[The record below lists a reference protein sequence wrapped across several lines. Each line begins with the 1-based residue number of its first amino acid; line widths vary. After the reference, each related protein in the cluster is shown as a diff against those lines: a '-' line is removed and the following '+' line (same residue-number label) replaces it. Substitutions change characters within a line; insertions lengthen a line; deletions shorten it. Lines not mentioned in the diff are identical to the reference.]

1 MFLQGSSAEL
11 KLFQSSFILIPRSL
25 LGLSRNQNKQ
35 EGAGRTNTL
44 MLLKRGQKTN
54 KTHSNRMWTIINPH
68 TITQTVSNSSKAS
81 LNSAFWSSII
91 EAMMMDLVLI
101 GNYWIS
107 FKQLLVEPRPPFLRD
122 RTLDRRCRQEWSGF
136 RPSSCHSSIGDC
148 VFSTNEKG
156 AQVHLRQRVFLKKR
170 SLSWTQPQ
178 HMLLQIQ
185 WHFDSLSN
193 ISWRQERITYK
204 LKFIIW
210 TITSGPGL
218 DHALVLSSTQ
228 SVFETWLVWPWS
240 LKIQVLYN
248 HLLRWIWCWCWF

>member
-11 KLFQSSFILIPRSL
+11 KLVQSSFILIPRSL

-54 KTHSNRMWTIINPH
+54 KTHSHRMWTIINPH

-136 RPSSCHSSIGDC
+136 RPSSCHSSVGDC

-156 AQVHLRQRVFLKKR
+156 AQVHLRHRVFLQKR

-228 SVFETWLVWPWS
+228 SVFETWLVWLWS
-240 LKIQVLYN
+240 VKIQVLYN
-248 HLLRWIWCWCWF
+248 HLLCWIWCWCWF

>member
-1 MFLQGSSAEL
+1 MPNCSPNLFFHNICFCREALQSWRFSNHL
-11 KLFQSSFILIPRSL
+11 SFWFHAPL

-91 EAMMMDLVLI
+91 EAMMIGLVLI
-101 GNYWIS
+101 GNYW
-107 FKQLLVEPRPPFLRD
+107 QLLMVPRPPFLRD
-122 RTLDRRCRQEWSGF
+122 RTLDRRCRREWSGF

-156 AQVHLRQRVFLKKR
+156 AQVHLRQRVFFTTNICCCRFNGILIPCQILVGDKK
-170 SLSWTQPQ
+170 
-178 HMLLQIQ
+178 
-185 WHFDSLSN
+185 
-193 ISWRQERITYK
+193 
-204 LKFIIW
+204 
-210 TITSGPGL
+210 GL
-218 DHALVLSSTQ
+218 HTNLNSS
-228 SVFETWLVWPWS
+228 FEQL
-240 LKIQVLYN
+240 
-248 HLLRWIWCWCWF
+248 